1 MMIKDKKTNK
11 KHWIIK
17 CTKCGKPGHWSHQC
31 KTK

>member
-1 MMIKDKKTNK
+1 MRIEKNTNTK
-11 KHWIIK
+11 QWIIK